1 MTMRLRNIPAAY
13 PAIEESPFCVTDG
26 TKVKGKWNTVFPE
39 EHPLYIEVG
48 TGKGRFILEN
58 AKRNKDKNYLGIE
71 LYESVLYRALQRFLK
86 EEEPVLNL
94 RFLRADANDILD
106 MFEKEEV
113 DGIFL
118 NFSDPWPKKRH
129 AKRRLTSPNFL
140 EKYDK
145 ILKQGGVIEF
155 KTDNA
160 GLFEYTKEV
169 LEESKT
175 WKIKEITTDL
185 HNDPNMNEGNIMTEY
200 EEKFSSAGN
209 PIYKVIMEREE

>member
-1 MTMRLRNIPAAY
+1 MRLRNIPAAY

-86 EEEPVLNL
+86 EEEPVVNL

>member
-1 MTMRLRNIPAAY
+1 MRLRNIPAAY

-106 MFEKEEV
+106 MFKKEEV

>member
-1 MTMRLRNIPAAY
+1 MRLRNIPAAY

-175 WKIKEITTDL
+175 WKIKELTTDL

>member
-1 MTMRLRNIPAAY
+1 MRLRNIPAAY

-71 LYESVLYRALQRFLK
+71 LYESVLYRALQQFLK

>member
-1 MTMRLRNIPAAY
+1 MRLRNIPAAY